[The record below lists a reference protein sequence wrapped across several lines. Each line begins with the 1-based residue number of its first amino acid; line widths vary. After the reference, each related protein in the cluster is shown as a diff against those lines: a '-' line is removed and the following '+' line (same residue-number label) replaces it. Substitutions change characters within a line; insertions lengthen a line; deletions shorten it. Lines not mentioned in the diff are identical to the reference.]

1 MFIISFILNLITIS
15 IVGLFALIVYM
26 SYRKRP
32 DLKSTP
38 LQVMRDI
45 VGGQAG
51 HARVYKIFPFKR
63 NLTGPVGE
71 FGNYSDPDVD
81 YSDLSGNSYDHI
93 EGQKPW
99 ENVPNVNFGSRSG
112 IVDVPEDFYSRSEQL
127 RDLEDGKGGFYPSE
141 LQKSLL
147 DTMNPNDPRFDE
159 KIEMIR
165 TISENDPNYQFIVQD
180 IKSQL
185 TPQQVVYRQ
194 ALKDAASD
202 VDGKYE
208 YSS

>member
-51 HARVYKIFPFKR
+51 HARVYRIVPFKR

-71 FGNYSDPDVD
+71 FGNYSDPDVN

-93 EGQKPW
+93 VGQKPW
-99 ENVPNVNFGSRSG
+99 ENVPNINFGSRAG
-112 IVDVPEDFYSRSEQL
+112 IVDVPDDFYSRSEQL
-127 RDLEDGKGGFYPSE
+127 RDLE
-141 LQKSLL
+141 KSLL

-185 TPQQVVYRQ
+185 TPQQVAYRQ
-194 ALKDAASD
+194 ANLS
-202 VDGKYE
+202 
-208 YSS
+208 

>member
-51 HARVYKIFPFKR
+51 HARVYKIAPFKR

-71 FGNYSDPDVD
+71 FGNYSDPDAE
-81 YSDLSGNSYDHI
+81 YSDLSGNSYNHI
-93 EGQKPW
+93 IGRKPW
-99 ENVPNVNFGSRSG
+99 DGVGNANFGSRVG
-112 IVDVPEDFYSRSEQL
+112 VEDEPDDFYSRSEQI
-127 RDLEDGKGGFYPSE
+127 RDLEDGRGGFYPSE
-141 LQKSLL
+141 IQKSLL
-147 DTMNPNDPRFDE
+147 DTMDPSDTRFDE
-159 KIEMIR
+159 KIEMIK

-185 TPQQVVYRQ
+185 TPQQAAYRQ
-194 ALKDAASD
+194 AN
-202 VDGKYE
+202 
-208 YSS
+208 SS

>member
-1 MFIISFILNLITIS
+1 MFIISFILNLITVA

-32 DLKSTP
+32 DLRSTP
-38 LQVMRDI
+38 LDVMRDI

-51 HARVYKIFPFKR
+51 HARIYRIAPFKR

-71 FGNYSDPDVD
+71 FGSYSDPDAE
-81 YSDLSGNSYDHI
+81 YSDLSGNSYNFI

-99 ENVPNVNFGSRSG
+99 EGVENVNFGSRSG
-112 IVDVPEDFYSRSEQL
+112 VLEVPEDYYSRSQQL
-127 RDLEDGKGGFYPSE
+127 RDLEDGRGGFYPSE

-147 DTMNPNDPRFDE
+147 DTINPNDPRFDE

-185 TPQQVVYRQ
+185 TPAQAAYRRSN
-194 ALKDAASD
+194 LS
-202 VDGKYE
+202 
-208 YSS
+208 